1 MTTRPLCLGALTLAA
16 SACLPHGRTTAP
28 EPTLVLPDRFAEP
41 EERIATTTPA
51 HDDRWWLRY
60 DDPVLHDLV
69 ARALASNLSLRSG
82 FAAIEQARALEDQ
95 ARAGQLPQLMAQG
108 SAGYSRSITAFG
120 SGTSWRLDASLPV
133 SYEVDVFAR
142 RRGSR
147 QAASEDVAASELET
161 AVLAI
166 STSAQ
171 VAEAW
176 YSIVEARRRK
186 TVLTEQHRINETYLE
201 LVRMRFAQGLASAVD
216 VHQQRQQVAGS
227 AANLELVDAEVEVLR
242 QQLAIL
248 LGTPASELGPLSEVA
263 AFPQLGPPPAPGVP
277 ASVVWGRPDVRAAQR
292 RVQASDWRL
301 GAAIASRLPTIT
313 LNVTPG
319 YTWSRNEFSIAGMP
333 ARPTTSRGWTLN
345 AGASLSV
352 PLFDGFAG
360 RGRVNQQRAILQQ
373 QVEALSRT
381 ILTALLEVESAIVQ
395 ERQQARNV
403 TLLESQAEIAGQT
416 LESARDRYRTG
427 LSDFLPVLTAL
438 QAQQG
443 IELRLLAARRQLI
456 SRRIQLHR
464 ALGGAWAED
473 LERPTPTPLREG
485 DRG

>member
-1 MTTRPLCLGALTLAA
+1 MTRLPLVALAVTMG
-16 SACLPHGRTTAP
+16 ACLPHGRTAAP
-28 EPTLVLPDRFAEP
+28 EPAVALPDRFTPPAED
-41 EERIATTTPA
+41 AAALAQPA
-51 HDDRWWLRY
+51 GDRWWLRY
-60 DDPVLHDLV
+60 HDPVLHQLV
-69 ARALASNLSLRSG
+69 DRALASNVSLRSG

-95 ARAGQLPQLMAQG
+95 ARAGQLPQVMAQG
-108 SAGYSRSITAFG
+108 TAGYNRSITAFG
-120 SGTSWRLDASLPV
+120 SGNSWRLDASLPV

-142 RRGSR
+142 RRGTR
-147 QAASEDVAASELET
+147 RAASEDRAASELE
-161 AVLAI
+161 AAALAI

-176 YSIVEARRRK
+176 YSVVEARRRK
-186 TVLTEQHRINETYLE
+186 AVLAEQHRIDETYLE
-201 LVRMRFAQGLASAVD
+201 LVRLRFAQGLASAVD
-216 VHQQRQQVAGS
+216 VHQQRQQVAASG
-227 AANLELVDAEVEVLR
+227 ANLELVDAEIEVLR

-248 LGTPASELGPLSEVA
+248 LGTPASELGPLPEVDT
-263 AFPQLGPPPAPGVP
+263 FPELGPSPAPGVP

-292 RVQASDWRL
+292 RVQATDWRI
-301 GAAIASRLPTIT
+301 GAAIASRLPTVT

-333 ARPTTSRGWTLN
+333 ARPTTAHGWTLN

-360 RGRVNQQRAILQQ
+360 RGRVDQQRAILQQ
-373 QVEALSRT
+373 QVEALSQT

-395 ERQQARNV
+395 ERQQARSLA
-403 TLLESQAEIAGQT
+403 LLESQAELAAQT

-438 QAQQG
+438 QAQQA
-443 IELRLLAARRQLI
+443 IELRVLAARRQLV

-464 ALGGAWAED
+464 ALGGTWAED
-473 LERPTPTPLREG
+473 LEAPTPTPLREG